1 MNTCL
6 HQNLYIF
13 EVALFMIGFK
23 IYILLAILITGMVV
37 SVWLKKLT
45 FWAALTGGLCGSLVY
60 AGAGFTG
67 IIMMSAFFI
76 AGTVATSWKATDKK
90 QLETGDMDHAGR
102 KASQVLA
109 NAGVAAIAGALA
121 IILPAYTTVW
131 SLAIAAC
138 FSSATADTLASEL
151 GTVYGKRFYNIMSWK
166 PDKRGLDGVISLEGT
181 LIGLAGSI
189 VIAVIY
195 TISFGASA
203 NIAVII
209 LAGTAGNLADSVLG
223 AVLERKGLLKNDTVN
238 FLSTLVA
245 AIVSVTLWS
254 VI

>member
-1 MNTCL
+1 
-6 HQNLYIF
+6 
-13 EVALFMIGFK
+13 MIGFN
-23 IYILLAILITGMVV
+23 IYFLLAVFLISGMVW
-37 SVWLKKLT
+37 SVWFKKLT
-45 FWAALTGGLCGSLVY
+45 FWGALAGGLCALLVF

-67 IIMMSAFFI
+67 IGIMTAFFV
-76 AGTVATSWKATDKK
+76 AGTAATSWKAADKK
-90 QLETGDMDHAGR
+90 KLETFEEEQTGR

-121 IILPAYTTVW
+121 IVLPAYTTIW
-131 SLAIAAC
+131 SLSIAAC

-151 GTVYGKRFYNIMSWK
+151 GTVYGKRFFNIMSWQ

-181 LIGLAGSI
+181 LIGVAGSTF
-189 VIAVIY
+189 IAMIY
-195 TISFGASA
+195 AMGFGFSGYL
-203 NIAVII
+203 AVII

-223 AVLERKGLLKNDTVN
+223 AVFERKGKLKNDAVN

-245 AIVSVTLWS
+245 VIVSVVLWL

>member
-1 MNTCL
+1 
-6 HQNLYIF
+6 
-13 EVALFMIGFK
+13 MIGFN
-23 IYILLAILITGMVV
+23 IYFLLAIFLISGMVW
-37 SVWLKKLT
+37 SVWFEKLT
-45 FWAALTGGLCGSLVY
+45 FWAALAGGLCALLVF

-67 IIMMSAFFI
+67 IGMMTAFFV
-76 AGTVATSWKATDKK
+76 AGTAATSWKAADKK
-90 QLETGDMDHAGR
+90 KLATFDGEQTGR

-121 IILPAYTTVW
+121 IVLPAYTTIW
-131 SLAIAAC
+131 SLSIAAC

-151 GTVYGKRFYNIMSWK
+151 GTVYGKRFFNIMSWQ

-181 LIGLAGSI
+181 LIGIAGSTL
-189 VIAVIY
+189 IAMMY
-195 TISFGASA
+195 AMGFGASW
-203 NIAVII
+203 NMVVII

-223 AVLERKGLLKNDTVN
+223 AVLERKGRLKNDAVN

-245 AIVSVTLWS
+245 VIVSVVLWF